1 MRKRLY
7 SDRCWRT
14 IAVSDRLVIFIY
26 VHQGAKFKWN
36 PTIKS
41 GLLNN
46 SLAPWRITLSKQA
59 QLEAYSSREPGH
71 PLPFHLMTAWVGNP
85 QPAKPVPLEYLQ
97 GPFLCRRSWA
107 PHHLLAVG
115 WSEPSLP
122 EESGKEPLSGSAAS
136 GLIDFSVPAKGFK
149 QSEQR
154 KQRPILRGVPGR
166 GFLEASGW
174 GWGC

>member
-59 QLEAYSSREPGH
+59 QLEAYSSREPGR

-107 PHHLLAVG
+107 PHHLLAGGLEWAQPPRGEWKRVTLRVSSKRAY
-115 WSEPSLP
+115 WF
-122 EESGKEPLSGSAAS
+122 LSACEGLQTNKVNKGSRGQSCGEFGAE
-136 GLIDFSVPAKGFK
+136 DF
-149 QSEQR
+149 
-154 KQRPILRGVPGR
+154 
-166 GFLEASGW
+166 
-174 GWGC
+174 